1 LQFLIYAY
9 LFSIIIGR
17 LYCGMHGFFDVVIGS
32 VLGGILAMLQCMF
45 EESFDYW
52 ILRSSILNLAIFS
65 LVVLVL
71 VRVHPEPA
79 DDCPCYDDSVSFAG
93 VIIGVQAGNWH
104 FAQSGYASNEPVY
117 GAIPFSLK
125 EAGLFKAT
133 LRLLLGVVVVFAWR
147 ALAKPALLIVL
158 PPIFRVIEQLGL
170 TLPRAFYVRAS

>member
-1 LQFLIYAY
+1 
-9 LFSIIIGR
+9 
-17 LYCGMHGFFDVVIGS
+17 MHGFFDVVTGS
-32 VLGGILAMLQCMF
+32 ALGAILAVLQCMF
-45 EESFDYW
+45 EESFDIW
-52 ILRSSILNLAIFS
+52 ILQSSVMNLAIFT

-104 FAQSGYASNEPVY
+104 FAQSGYASNDPIF
-117 GAIPFSLK
+117 GAIPFSLE
-125 EAGLFKAT
+125 EAGLVKAT

-147 ALAKPALLIVL
+147 ALAKPTLLIVL

-170 TLPRAFYVRAS
+170 TLPRAFYLRAS